1 MTSRLTVLG
10 AGSWGTALAMALAPH
25 FDAVHL
31 WARDPERAAEIGAL
45 RENRRYL
52 PGFRLPAN
60 VRISGDLAAALNSA
74 RILLTT
80 IPSAH
85 LRDVLRSVQPHVPS
99 SMRIVSATKG
109 LEEGTLLRMSEVIA
123 ETLSENIPL

>member
-1 MTSRLTVLG
+1 MTSRLAVLG
-10 AGSWGTALAMALAPH
+10 AGSWGTALAMTLASR

-31 WARDPERAAEIGAL
+31 WARDPEQAAEIGAL

-52 PGFRLPAN
+52 PGFQLPAN
-60 VRISGDLAAALNSA
+60 VRISGDLAAALDSA
-74 RILLTT
+74 GILLTA

-85 LRDVLRSVQPHVPS
+85 LRDVLRAVQPHIPDS
-99 SMRIVSATKG
+99 ARMVSATKG

-123 ETLSENIPL
+123 ETLS